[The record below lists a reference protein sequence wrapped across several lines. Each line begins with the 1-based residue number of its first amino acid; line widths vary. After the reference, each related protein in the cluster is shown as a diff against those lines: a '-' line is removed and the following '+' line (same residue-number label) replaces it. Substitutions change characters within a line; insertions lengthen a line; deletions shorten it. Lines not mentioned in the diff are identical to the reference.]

1 MRNALGAL
9 AAIAALAAGAGP
21 ARGDAVRRTI
31 APMTRADGEVCDLL
45 RAQVQDRCKRV
56 ARDGTAAVYQS
67 GSNAAGVRRL
77 VLAIDTGRDVL
88 IGPAVDVLS
97 DQLQSTRSTLRSI
110 AIDGHPGVALHV
122 VATWKRGASA
132 ERSGPQAGPL
142 GLLTR
147 GLSGPQAGPLGLLT
161 RGRTQSLVGCAA
173 IGEVWKCSLVDV
185 GPCDASLAD
194 DGRVTTSCGATATLS
209 LER

>member
-1 MRNALGAL
+1 MRIALGAVLAVATL
-9 AAIAALAAGAGP
+9 AAAAP
-21 ARGDAVRRTI
+21 ARGDALRRTLAPTI

-45 RAQVQDRCKRV
+45 RAQIQDRCKRV

-67 GSNAAGVRRL
+67 GSKAAGVRRL

-97 DQLQSTRSTLRSI
+97 DRLQSTRSTLRSV

-122 VATWKRGASA
+122 VATWKRGKSA
-132 ERSGPQAGPL
+132 E
-142 GLLTR
+142 
-147 GLSGPQAGPLGLLT
+147 
-161 RGRTQSLVGCAA
+161 RTQSLVGCAP
-173 IGEVWKCSLVDV
+173 IGDIWKCSLVDV

-194 DGRVTTSCGATATLS
+194 DGSVTTSCGATATLS
-209 LER
+209 VAAH

>member
-67 GSNAAGVRRL
+67 GSTAAGVRRL

-110 AIDGHPGVALHV
+110 AIDGHPGIALHV

-132 ERSGPQAGPL
+132 ES
-142 GLLTR
+142 
-147 GLSGPQAGPLGLLT
+147 
-161 RGRTQSLVGCAA
+161 TQSLVGCAA
-173 IGEVWKCSLVDV
+173 IGQVWKCSLVDV
-185 GPCDASLAD
+185 GRCDASLAD
-194 DGRVTTSCGATATLS
+194 DGSVTTSCGATATLS

>member
-132 ERSGPQAGPL
+132 GRSGPEAGPL

-147 GLSGPQAGPLGLLT
+147 GH
-161 RGRTQSLVGCAA
+161 TQSLVGCAA
-173 IGEVWKCSLVDV
+173 IGEVWKCSLLDV